1 VALQVVE
8 EPAGYRLEFERFERE
23 DAGRR
28 PEWIGRI
35 RAAAFDRFVE
45 LGFPTTRLE
54 EWKYTNVAP
63 IAKTPF
69 RRAGQARSTLPA
81 KAIEPFTLEKSACVQ
96 LVFVNGRYSPELSFF
111 GKLPEGVVASS
122 LATALTRDPAA
133 VEPHLARYADHRNRA
148 FVALNTAF
156 MEDGVFVSI
165 PRDTVVEA
173 PIHLLFVSSAPA
185 DPAQDKPF
193 RSPVPAGFERG
204 ADEEDGSATVSYP
217 RNLFVVGSHS
227 QVQIVESYVGARDG
241 VYCTNAVTEIVG
253 GENAAIDYYNV
264 QQESQG
270 AFHVATVQA
279 QLGHGTAFS
288 SCAIDLGGALVRND
302 LDVALDGEGA
312 GCMLNGLYMMTG
324 RQHVDNHTRI
334 DHIQPHCSSRQL
346 YKGILG
352 GQSRGVFNGKVVV
365 HKAARSTD
373 ARQVNKNLLLS
384 EDAVIDSKPQ
394 LEIFDNDVKC
404 THGTTIGRHN
414 QDAIFYL
421 CSRGIDPAAARSLL
435 TFAFASELLGRIA
448 IEPIRARLEALLLA
462 RLGNGSTPEEA
473 S

>member
-1 VALQVVE
+1 MMLQVADE
-8 EPAGYRLEFERFERE
+8 LAGYRLEFERLEQE

-28 PEWIGRI
+28 PEWISRI
-35 RAAAFDRFVE
+35 RTTAFDRFVE

-54 EWKYTNVAP
+54 EWKYTNVAA
-63 IAKTPF
+63 IAKMPF
-69 RRAGQARSTLPA
+69 RRAGQAWGTLPVES
-81 KAIEPFTLEKSACVQ
+81 IEPFTLEKGACAQ
-96 LVFVNGRYSPELSFF
+96 LVFVNGQYSSELSFC
-111 GKLPEGVVASS
+111 GKLPEGVVVSS
-122 LATALTRDPAA
+122 LATVLTCDPAS
-133 VEPHLARYADHRNRA
+133 VEPHLARYADDRKRA

-156 MEDGVFVSI
+156 MEDGAFVCI
-165 PRDTVVEA
+165 PRDTIVEA
-173 PIHLLFVSSAPA
+173 PIHLLFVSSAPL
-185 DPAQDKPF
+185 DVAQDRPF
-193 RSPVPAGFERG
+193 TSVD
-204 ADEEDGSATVSYP
+204 DESRSATVSYP
-217 RNLFVVGSHS
+217 RNVFVVGSHS
-227 QVQIVESYVGARDG
+227 QARIVESYVGATDG

-253 GENAAIDYYNV
+253 GENAVIDYYKV
-264 QQESQG
+264 QQESKG

-279 QLGHGTAFS
+279 QLGCGSTFS
-288 SCAIDLGGALVRND
+288 SCAIDLGGALARND

-312 GCMLNGLYMMTG
+312 ECSLNGLYMVTD

-346 YKGILG
+346 YKGILDE
-352 GQSRGVFNGKVVV
+352 QSRGVFNGKVVV
-365 HKAARSTD
+365 HKAAQKTD

-394 LEIFDNDVKC
+394 LEIFNNDVKC
-404 THGTTIGRHN
+404 THGTTIGQHN

-421 CSRGIDPAAARSLL
+421 RSRGIDPTAARSLL
-435 TFAFASELLGRIA
+435 TYAFARELLGQIA